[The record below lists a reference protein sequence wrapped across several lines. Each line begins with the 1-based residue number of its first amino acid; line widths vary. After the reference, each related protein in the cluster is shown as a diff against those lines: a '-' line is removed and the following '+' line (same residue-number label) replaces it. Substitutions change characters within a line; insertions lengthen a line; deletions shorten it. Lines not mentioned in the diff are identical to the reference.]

1 MAFKFHAA
9 RQVSGAQWTVNRWNA
24 FNCAISVI
32 ILWFCACQSEKW
44 TDGWHVSRLTRWQRD
59 GASGY
64 RQPSNGP
71 TDSNQL
77 IDQWQPK
84 SRPSNSALDK
94 RNKLWLQHLSSRR
107 LIFYFQK
114 NLLIWIFSIKCD
126 ASAIISGQRVT
137 GSMKEKSHARDVLW
151 TEMDFDAFRRWNQ
164 HPLSVSLPAR
174 RRKNSIRF
182 RRQVQA
188 TWSDSIAFNKKARV
202 SERIGRFSKLIT
214 CS

>member
-126 ASAIISGQRVT
+126 ASAIFRANVSPGQWKKNHTHVTSSGR
-137 GSMKEKSHARDVLW
+137 KW
-151 TEMDFDAFRRWNQ
+151 TLT
-164 HPLSVSLPAR
+164 LSADEI
-174 RRKNSIRF
+174 SIRC
-182 RRQVQA
+182 QSLYLQEEGKIQ
-188 TWSDSIAFNKKARV
+188 SDSGDRCKQRDRIRSLSIKRRV
-202 SERIGRFSKLIT
+202 FQKGLEGFQS
-214 CS
+214 